1 MSPDRTHQF
10 SSPPRLLQAA
20 RDGRDA
26 RARPFGPN
34 RRRLRAGGA
43 FCPAC
48 QRRQRIRRFNVAH
61 STLHWVRTFSSPP
74 HCPAPEAVVLFDLS
88 KAPFDDFPPLLPL
101 APRSGFLQAG
111 AHPLHLNGVRP
122 HFHLPAFGVARAVLA
137 HGAVAAVAAV
147 AVHAHAVLVG
157 VAFVF

>member
-1 MSPDRTHQF
+1 MPGLPASPEDPQV
-10 SSPPRLLQAA
+10 
-20 RDGRDA
+20 
-26 RARPFGPN
+26 
-34 RRRLRAGGA
+34 
-43 FCPAC
+43 
-48 QRRQRIRRFNVAH
+48 QRRAQHAPLGAH
-61 STLHWVRTFSSPP
+61 VFQPP